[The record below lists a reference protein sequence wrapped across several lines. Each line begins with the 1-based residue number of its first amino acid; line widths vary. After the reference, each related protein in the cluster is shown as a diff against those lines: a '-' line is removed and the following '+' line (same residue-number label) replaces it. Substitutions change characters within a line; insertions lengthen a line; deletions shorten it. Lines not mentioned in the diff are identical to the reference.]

1 MKITMVSKGK
11 FALCVHNEDYPAS
24 LEMRKVY
31 RVVPDASASRRG
43 LIRVIDESG
52 EDYLYPSDYFVRV
65 FFRVRLPQ
73 SVQRAIL
80 AKRSN
85 ARRAT
90 LAVRSR

>member
-1 MKITMVSKGK
+1 MKVTMISSGK

-31 RVVPDASASRRG
+31 RVVPDAGASRRG

-52 EDYLYPSDYFVRV
+52 EDYLYPKSHFVRV
-65 FFRVRLPQ
+65 FFHAQLPE

-80 AKRSN
+80 AKHSKTSRT
-85 ARRAT
+85 T
-90 LAVRSR
+90 LAARSR